1 MSIINELFEDVS
13 LDVENQQND
22 NNSKSD
28 AVELF
33 LGPLG
38 TPVDPSTGESLY
50 MSLDEVKE
58 QLATIVPIE
67 CYDQMFSNVN
77 AGVETNTGVCPF
89 SSGILNFKI
98 ENIYFVHLNN

>member
-1 MSIINELFEDVS
+1 MSIINELYEDAP
-13 LDVENQQND
+13 LDVVSQQND
-22 NNSKSD
+22 VNSESD

-38 TPVDPSTGESLY
+38 APVDPSTGESLY

-58 QLATIVPIE
+58 QLATIIPME

-77 AGVETNTGVCPF
+77 AGEKMENGMCPF
-89 SSGILNFKI
+89 SSGKLNFKI
-98 ENIYFVHLNN
+98 ENIYFV